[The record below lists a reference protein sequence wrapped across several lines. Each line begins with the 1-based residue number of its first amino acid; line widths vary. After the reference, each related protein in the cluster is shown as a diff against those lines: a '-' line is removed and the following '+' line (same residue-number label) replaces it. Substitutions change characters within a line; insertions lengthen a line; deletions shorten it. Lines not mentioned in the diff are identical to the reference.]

1 MKVAGFLLIVLIF
14 IMSVPHP
21 NAALTTDFVEIDGYV
36 YDTKGN
42 PIKGVYVEAFSLT
55 PPWTYYGYAGTDV
68 KGYYLLSLDRPKR
81 LDFPVQDFSNGRPVY
96 EGYIMHVGWPVH
108 GSKEWLPIY
117 CKINTENKNAV
128 KQDFILKPAG
138 EIRLKAYSSDGTLI
152 QEFPGPDNIE
162 NATRPVYTTDFYW
175 RVIRSQFMWDRAIFL
190 VSLNTPNVLNIPWD
204 VPGFGKVVLRA
215 DNDGKGFTLTRQ
227 GETITINLNH
237 ELAKTEC
244 RLLRESYEKYLN
256 EGYIFSNNLSSNIQ
270 SAFELLQKADSV
282 ASDAQKAHFADLC
295 LNRTLWTGESLEL
308 ERALQDIEKYRKGNA
323 ILQLV
328 DENGKPIKDVNVTIS
343 QLTHDFLFGVL
354 MPEPLRS
361 CWSDA
366 AELFREAGI
375 NYGLLELHWGQTE
388 PSLGEYRLP
397 YTLSEVDHLRKMG
410 FRIGAEGLICLEPPN
425 VWETGLLNLGF
436 EQLKGKIYE
445 HVHRLV
451 SEYSDYVD
459 YWTVVHNADTADT
472 SLGFSREQV
481 TDLIKAGVAAVR
493 SADPTAQILVSVDHI
508 CGWDTAEWLRLT
520 YGEYTIDPYTFLSNL
535 NEYGIDHD
543 GIAPTLCY
551 CTLYELPPEF
561 GSFGGRF
568 PLPFRDL
575 ASISRILDW
584 YATLSEPIQITEF
597 HVPGNFT
604 SNLGYWHR
612 RSWDEKLKAEWIGKS
627 FTIAFSKP
635 FIKEMLYWC
644 AIDKDYQKANRG
656 LLDATCSPR
665 ESYYTLKRLITENWT
680 TRLHMTTD
688 ANGQVE
694 FRGFAGEYNI
704 TVSTK
709 DFTGNFKI
717 HVYEGASKAY
727 TINLSRARPE
737 GVDRAKAELAIA
749 QAGEAVSRAKAEG
762 RTIYLDRAENLL
774 EHAGKALMEE
784 NYTQAILL
792 AEEAMRAADLAM
804 TWLVIPATI
813 AFAGA
818 ILSGSVILYRR
829 VRKKK

>member
-1 MKVAGFLLIVLIF
+1 MKA
-14 IMSVPHP
+14 
-21 NAALTTDFVEIDGYV
+21 
-36 YDTKGN
+36 
-42 PIKGVYVEAFSLT
+42 
-55 PPWTYYGYAGTDV
+55 TY
-68 KGYYLLSLDRPKR
+68 
-81 LDFPVQDFSNGRPVY
+81 F
-96 EGYIMHVGWPVH
+96 
-108 GSKEWLPIY
+108 
-117 CKINTENKNAV
+117 
-128 KQDFILKPAG
+128 
-138 EIRLKAYSSDGTLI
+138 
-152 QEFPGPDNIE
+152 
-162 NATRPVYTTDFYW
+162 
-175 RVIRSQFMWDRAIFL
+175 
-190 VSLNTPNVLNIPWD
+190 
-204 VPGFGKVVLRA
+204 
-215 DNDGKGFTLTRQ
+215 
-227 GETITINLNH
+227 
-237 ELAKTEC
+237 
-244 RLLRESYEKYLN
+244 
-256 EGYIFSNNLSSNIQ
+256 
-270 SAFELLQKADSV
+270 
-282 ASDAQKAHFADLC
+282 
-295 LNRTLWTGESLEL
+295 
-308 ERALQDIEKYRKGNA
+308 LQDIEKYRKGNA

-328 DENGKPIKDVNVTIS
+328 DENGKPIEDVNVTIS

-397 YTLSEVDHLRKMG
+397 YTLSEVDRLRKMG
-410 FRIGAEGLICLEPPN
+410 LRVGAEGLICLEPPN

-445 HVHRLV
+445 HVYKLV

-459 YWTVVHNADTADT
+459 YWTVVHGADSAGT

-493 SADPTAQILVSVDHI
+493 TADPTAQILVSVCHI
-508 CGWDTAEWLRLT
+508 CGWDTSEWLILT

-535 NEYGIDHD
+535 DEYGIDHD
-543 GIAPTLCY
+543 GIVLSLSY

-597 HVPGNFT
+597 HVPGNFA

-612 RSWDEKLKAEWIGKS
+612 RSWDEKLKAEWIWKS

-644 AIDKDYQKANRG
+644 AIDADYQKANRG
-656 LLDATCSPR
+656 LLDVTCSPR
-665 ESYYTLKRLITENWT
+665 EAYYMLKRLITENWT
-680 TRLHMTTD
+680 THLHMKTD
-688 ANGQVE
+688 VNGQIE
-694 FRGFAGEYNI
+694 FRGFAGDYNI
-704 TVSTK
+704 TVSAK
-709 DFTGNFKI
+709 DFTANFAI
-717 HVYEGASKAY
+717 HVYEGASNAY
-727 TINLSRARPE
+727 TINLGKS
-737 GVDRAKAELAIA
+737 KAERAIA

-774 EHAGKALMEE
+774 EDAGKALIEE

-792 AEEAMRAADLAM
+792 AEEASRAADNAV

-813 AFAGA
+813 ASAGA
-818 ILSGSVILYRR
+818 ILSGCAILYRR
-829 VRKKK
+829 VRGKKRKPSHRPLSSAQT